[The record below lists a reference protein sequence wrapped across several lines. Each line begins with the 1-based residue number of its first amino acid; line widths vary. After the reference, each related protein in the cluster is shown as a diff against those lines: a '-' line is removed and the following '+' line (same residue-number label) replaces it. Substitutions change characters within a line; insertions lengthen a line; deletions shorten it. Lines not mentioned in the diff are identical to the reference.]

1 MSESETIE
9 AALNN
14 FLLGLEYNK
23 SSYLQRKTLENVL
36 IKYEY
41 YDSNKYTKKPF
52 SSSKDFLFIIYSIL
66 KCFDMYDQFDEI
78 NKQSIMK
85 YLNRIKTVYNLNL
98 GKLIESFYFP
108 KFNDDY
114 TNKISQFNTDLKSIL
129 KNIKLFERITLSQPN
144 LFLIN
149 DNQIFTKNIKSI
161 LKSKSKKRDTSR
173 MHNKIKKRGREEEEE
188 EKIKQNEK
196 RMSEPTVKKIN
207 IDESKKSTEKGH
219 NKNPD
224 EKKIEKVSASSLP
237 VVLEKRDE
245 EEEEEEKE
253 KKKKLK
259 TNQDLTSQY
268 ENKNIVTEN
277 DKEKGNTTEKEKTSM
292 DDEMTKNTEKRKM
305 NDYNKNSKSE
315 KKEYKKSKPESNI
328 EKESKYVSDSDPH
341 NSISKDTNTQPMA
354 QSSSGRKRI
363 LSDNTH
369 ENVEMTIRDK
379 KKSKSAE
386 DEIKIYPH

>member
-161 LKSKSKKRDTSR
+161 LKSKSKKRDTSSMR
-173 MHNKIKKRGREEEEE
+173 NKIKKRGREEEEE

-237 VVLEKRDE
+237 VVLEKRD